1 MLITQSLTPAVSAP
15 SRDDLAHD
23 LTLAAQSR
31 RAQLAALPRDTSLV
45 DVAHRASVTRILDSI
60 LAAQERLATGTFG
73 ACSHCF
79 DRIDDR
85 SLKCRPWTDLC
96 DRCIRR

>member
-1 MLITQSLTPAVSAP
+1 MLVTQPLEPAMSAHD
-15 SRDDLAHD
+15 RDDIAHD
-23 LTLAAQSR
+23 LNVAAQSR
-31 RAQLAALPRDTSLV
+31 RAQLAALPRDTSPV

-60 LAAQERLATGTFG
+60 MAAQERLAAGSFGT
-73 ACSHCF
+73 CSHCF

-85 SLKCRPWTDLC
+85 SLQCRPWTDLC